1 MDAKRPMMLGVV
13 GDSAAGKTTLMR
25 GVGRLLG
32 AAGVTPICLDDY
44 HRYDRGERL
53 ARGLTAVDPAAN
65 NLDLMAEHLATLRAG
80 GVISKPVYDHRSGS
94 IRGPELVAATG
105 LVIAYGMLT
114 LTPPGLAEL
123 FDLTIYLDPAEELRR
138 SWRLDR
144 DVAERGY
151 SPSEVQA
158 HQGARSRDA
167 ARFIHV
173 QRRVADMVLRF
184 TPHGGAELFA
194 RRVPATRPLA
204 DFIAAVGP
212 ARPGFAMRA
221 EVRDDDGREVDVLA
235 IDAAPPA
242 ETVAALQA
250 WLAACLPAGAAP
262 DLARIGTIEGGPRPA
277 RSEALAL
284 SQLLIAYL
292 LTCRP

>member
-1 MDAKRPMMLGVV
+1 MDAKRPLMLGVV

-114 LTPPGLAEL
+114 LTPPSLAEL
-123 FDLTIYLDPAEELRR
+123 FDLTIYLDPAEELRQG
-138 SWRLDR
+138 WRLDR
-144 DVAERGY
+144 DVAQRGY

-158 HQGARSRDA
+158 SQDARSRDA

-184 TPHGGAELFA
+184 APPGGAELRA

-204 DFIAAVGP
+204 DFRAAVGQ
-212 ARPGFAMRA
+212 ARPGFTVRA
-221 EVRDDDGREVDVLA
+221 GLRDDDGREVDVLA

-242 ETVAALQA
+242 ETVAALQT
-250 WLAACLPAGAAP
+250 WLAARLPAGAAP
-262 DLARIGTIEGGPRPA
+262 DFARIGTIESGARPA
-277 RSEALAL
+277 RSEPLAL